1 MAAGDD
7 RSVELQSTVT
17 AASQTS
23 RPPSGAP
30 SGPGSEDELPERP
43 ERPDLIEVPER
54 PRSLV
59 ARIRLVALALLLA
72 FVGLLLWPIPI
83 ATGLPFYAA
92 ALVTLGLASRRVA
105 RNVNRWEHRLPDR
118 WSALLRRMV
127 PNRGEPGGTSDP
139 R

>member
-17 AASQTS
+17 ASSQTS

-92 ALVTLGLASRRVA
+92 ARVTLGLASRRST
-105 RNVNRWEHRLPDR
+105 
-118 WSALLRRMV
+118 SAA
-127 PNRGEPGGTSDP
+127 TA
-139 R
+139 